1 MQVLRHFI
9 PSALEGLP
17 LAQLALQ
24 DAGPFYF
31 SASTVLSAGM
41 VEMLRTDAEL
51 NGLARAS
58 WRTQPRHNICQHFAG
73 GDD

>member
-31 SASTVLSAGM
+31 SASTVLSTGM

-51 NGLARAS
+51 NGLAVRELAHS
-58 WRTQPRHNICQHFAG
+58 ATA
-73 GDD
+73 

>member
-24 DAGPFYF
+24 DAGLYF
-31 SASTVLSAGM
+31 SASTVLSTGM

-51 NGLARAS
+51 NGLVVRELAHSA
-58 WRTQPRHNICQHFAG
+58 TA
-73 GDD
+73 